1 MDSARQTLTVME
13 EKFGQLSAA
22 LAGAGFTE
30 TTPAPAPKLT
40 SAAIADERA
49 AATAAP
55 SGRVR
60 AAPQKPRDTGG
71 ADQRA
76 DISGQG
82 PTTARADAAAGLVL
96 FDANVR
102 YLNDRASEAA
112 GADLFSGIE
121 SPSDGVV
128 HVSTTAA
135 WQNIPPAGQRSYL
148 ISCSVI

>member
-13 EKFGQLSAA
+13 EKIGQLSAA

-102 YLNDRASEAA
+102 YLNDRPRKRRARICSPASNCRAMA
-112 GADLFSGIE
+112 
-121 SPSDGVV
+121 
-128 HVSTTAA
+128 
-135 WQNIPPAGQRSYL
+135 
-148 ISCSVI
+148 SCTSAPRLHGRTSRLLASAVI